1 MPITLKFLHF
11 LKATFGKTS
20 VVQTACFRV
29 ALGLILLTTL
39 GMGVVGNHGLS
50 WDEPAGISTVKWNY
64 EYVRHQKPMP
74 YDVLKYNG
82 TLFNFGAEAIYQ
94 LSNLFQKPFAAQTKL
109 ENHLQFSGAAPTES
123 VASYNRRKDEEI
135 RDRIAL
141 KHPLTFLISL
151 LAYGSVA
158 GMVRIWWGETF
169 AWLGIL
175 VLALF
180 PRFWGHSFFNHKDI
194 PFAAIFAVSILAGTY
209 VITHYLETPTSQDTP
224 THATSTR
231 TANRANAWLNRSLVY
246 AILYGALVGILTGI
260 RFGGFMVLVITYL
273 GAIVVRLGMP
283 WTGLGKS
290 LLRLTGYHMIMAG
303 ACLGVTLLSYPTSWS
318 EPLHWLWN
326 AKSTMA
332 NYPWQGM
339 VLFNGSLY
347 PNGAVPWY
355 YIPVWFFI
363 SVPVILQVMFGL
375 GLVILAVRY
384 TQFSRLQQ
392 VCTILVLLQIFLLP
406 LGAIAQSSP
415 IYNEIRHFSFITPG
429 VAAIATGAL
438 IWIYKAIRHP
448 SWRRAAISCALILSS
463 QIVWTMAQ
471 LHPYESLYF
480 NQLARAV
487 AQAPTAYETDYW
499 GLSARAAMEWINDNG
514 QPNLPVL
521 IGVNIRSASIYAEPD
536 RPYFPFD
543 SASLQVL
550 KSQSFYYLATP
561 ALSPRYQD
569 FFKRCPLVHQVQRQ
583 DLKLTLV
590 RQCPVNAQAE

>member
-1 MPITLKFLHF
+1 
-11 LKATFGKTS
+11 
-20 VVQTACFRV
+20 
-29 ALGLILLTTL
+29 
-39 GMGVVGNHGLS
+39 MGVVGNHGLS

-64 EYVRHQKPMP
+64 EYVKHKKPMP

-94 LSNLFQKPFAAQTKL
+94 ISHLLQKPFTAQTRL

-123 VASYNRRKDEEI
+123 LVSYNQRKDGEI

-169 AWLGIL
+169 AWLGIV

-209 VITHYLETPTSQDTP
+209 VITHYLETSISRAKPIQ
-224 THATSTR
+224 ATLTIPSS
-231 TANRANAWLNRSLVY
+231 RASVGLNRSLVY
-246 AILYGALVGILTGI
+246 AILYGALAGILTGI
-260 RFGGFMVLVITYL
+260 RFGGFMILVITYL
-273 GAIVVRLGMP
+273 AAVIVRLGMP
-283 WTGLGKS
+283 WAGLGKS
-290 LLRLTGYHMIMAG
+290 LLRLTGYHTIMAVV
-303 ACLGVTLLSYPTSWS
+303 CLGVTLLSYPASWS
-318 EPLHWLWN
+318 APVQWLLD

-332 NYPWQGM
+332 NYPWQGL

-375 GLVILAVRY
+375 GLIILAVRY
-384 TQFSRLQQ
+384 TRFSRLQQ
-392 VCTILVLLQIFLLP
+392 VGAVLVLLQVFLLP
-406 LGAIAQSSP
+406 LGAIAQHSP
-415 IYNEIRHFSFITPG
+415 IYNEIRHFAFITPG
-429 VAAIATGAL
+429 IAAIVTGAL
-438 IWIYKAIRHP
+438 IWIYKVLHHR
-448 SWRRAAISCALILSS
+448 WWQRATIACALILSS
-463 QIVWTMAQ
+463 QIFWAMVQ

-480 NQLARAV
+480 NQLSRAV

-521 IGVNIRSASIYAEPD
+521 IGVNVRSASIYAKPD

-543 SASLQVL
+543 LASQEAL

-569 FFKRCPLVHQVQRQ
+569 FYKRCPLVHQVQRQ

-590 RQCPVNAQAE
+590 RQCPVNAQAG